1 MTAAATPSASG
12 SSASTASSTPPD
24 IDAYI
29 AGRPAEVREL
39 LQQLRE
45 RIHAA
50 VPDAGETIKYGM
62 PTFEL
67 PNGYR
72 MYFAAWAKHVGIYP
86 VPRGGDDVEAALA
99 EYRHA
104 KDTVRFPLRE
114 PIPWELVDRIAL
126 LLAARRKS

>member
-1 MTAAATPSASG
+1 MCGGADLADAAYTAGMTAAAK
-12 SSASTASSTPPD
+12 PD

-29 AGRPAEVREL
+29 AERPAEVRPL

-50 VPDAGETIKYGM
+50 VPGAGETIKYGM

-72 MYFAAWAKHVGIYP
+72 MYFGAWAKHVGIYP
-86 VPRGGDDVEAALA
+86 VPRGDDDFEA
-99 EYRHA
+99 EVGPYRHA
-104 KDTVRFPLRE
+104 KDTVRFPFRE
-114 PIPWELVDRIAL
+114 PMPWELVDRIAAL
-126 LLAARRKS
+126 VAARQKS